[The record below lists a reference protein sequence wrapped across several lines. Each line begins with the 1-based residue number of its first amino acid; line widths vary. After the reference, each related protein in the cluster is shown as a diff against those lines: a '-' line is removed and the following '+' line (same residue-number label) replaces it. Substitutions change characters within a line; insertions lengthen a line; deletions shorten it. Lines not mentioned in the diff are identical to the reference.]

1 MNQQRLFLV
10 MLHGLTIIATPAKQ
24 DSLDESK
31 RLRVRYYIKFLKKRV
46 NEEWQIECKSCLKSE
61 YSVFVLY
68 CLSFP
73 TTHPSKFALPPS
85 APHFLD

>member
-31 RLRVRYYIKFLKKRV
+31 RLRVRYYIKF
-46 NEEWQIECKSCLKSE
+46 
-61 YSVFVLY
+61 
-68 CLSFP
+68 
-73 TTHPSKFALPPS
+73 
-85 APHFLD
+85 